1 MTDTR
6 QRLVGVRPPR
16 LFAVSVRGERSL
28 LALSS
33 RPWLGYNDMGR
44 WEFTPLSYEALDYA
58 AVSSAVVV
66 QPASV
71 TSCYCW
77 PVCTRITYLLT
88 WLGYNLSTPPI
99 NS

>member
-58 AVSSAVVV
+58 AVSDVAV
-66 QPASV
+66 QLASFAV
-71 TSCYCW
+71 LCDSSGVPTHITDVARQRLCW
-77 PVCTRITYLLT
+77 ALT
-88 WLGYNLSTPPI
+88 G
-99 NS
+99 